1 MLRVFGLAHVN
12 YKKKKKNAYFS
23 IKVDFFCFTDLFFKT
38 PILHYILLK
47 YLFFNCISIF
57 TRNNYH
63 LLPSFILAKHKEKI
77 QKLSAK

>member
-12 YKKKKKNAYFS
+12 YKKKNAYFS

-47 YLFFNCISIF
+47 YPFFNCLSTF

-63 LLPSFILAKHKEKI
+63 LLRSFILAKHKEKI